1 MEIKNMNCFKEEV
14 EMEQKVVFSM
24 INVITKGLPYA
35 YIKMKKEVFL
45 VDMHLYLGQEIMVP
59 LQIQKVSY
67 LL

>member
-35 YIKMKKEVFL
+35 YIKMKKEIFL
-45 VDMHLYLGQEIMVP
+45 VDIHQFLGPDIMVP
-59 LQIQKVSY
+59 VLIQKVSY